1 MKGQGERSKS
11 NGLKLK
17 SSEIKIEIKI
27 ENKKMYYRKE
37 IKLK

>member
-17 SSEIKIEIKI
+17 SSEIKIE
-27 ENKKMYYRKE
+27 NKKMYYRKE